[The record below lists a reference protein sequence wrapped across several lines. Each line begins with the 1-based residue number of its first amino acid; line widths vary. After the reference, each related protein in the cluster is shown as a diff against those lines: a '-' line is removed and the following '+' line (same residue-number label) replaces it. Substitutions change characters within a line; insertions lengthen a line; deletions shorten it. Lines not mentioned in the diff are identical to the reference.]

1 MELGKYRIDAGRE
14 MLVVAFEVEGCS
26 LRQWLLERLT
36 ELFCAGC
43 VHDF

>member
-1 MELGKYRIDAGRE
+1 MEWKRVVGMYRIDAGRE
-14 MLVVAFEVEGCS
+14 MLVIVLVCANGS
-26 LRQWLLERLT
+26 QRRLT